1 MLRGEGAHRSQR
13 EVRNQGG
20 CQGPSEGEEGVGGGA
35 LGKEQ
40 EEKEG
45 VTKSVQFSS
54 VAQSCPIL
62 CDPMNHSMPGL
73 PVHHQLPEFTQT
85 HVH

>member
-20 CQGPSEGEEGVGGGA
+20 CQGPSEGKGGGGGRA

-45 VTKSVQFSS
+45 VTKSVQFSHS
-54 VAQSCPIL
+54 VVS
-62 CDPMNHSMPGL
+62 DPL
-73 PVHHQLPEFTQT
+73 
-85 HVH
+85 